1 MASTSSS
8 PQRRQFTPRA
18 RSVGDEPRRS
28 RRLSV
33 ILLGVGAAI
42 TLLVASWLGLLYDAN
57 DSKLEIKE
65 VTIENSGE
73 ITLTGA
79 RYQGVTSGGQP
90 FQVTA
95 DQASEASD
103 ESGRIDMQQPRATI
117 TMKNGQVIQLQS
129 NYGIFDQPNDQ
140 VDMTGSVVVLQ
151 PSKNLKLTSEALFAD
166 LQLGEMRSLVP
177 VIVTDDK
184 RRIDAASMTVF
195 DNGERI
201 LFGGTA
207 RMVMQTGKAGTAAN

>member
-1 MASTSSS
+1 MASTQSS

-18 RSVGDEPRRS
+18 RSVGDEPRGS
-28 RRLSV
+28 RRLSA

-90 FQVTA
+90 FHVTA
-95 DQASEASD
+95 DKASEASD
-103 ESGRIDMQQPRATI
+103 GSGRIDMHQPRAII
-117 TMKNGQVIQLQS
+117 TMKNGQIIQLQS
-129 NYGIFDQPNDQ
+129 NYGVFDQPNDQ

-151 PSKNLKLTSEALFAD
+151 PFKNLKLTSEALFAD

-184 RRIDAASMTVF
+184 RRIDAATMTVF
-195 DNGERI
+195 DNGDRI

-207 RMVMQTGKAGTAAN
+207 RMVMQAGKTGTAAN